1 MLLTPSSKSA
11 MPAAVVDKSGL
22 VAPVLN
28 ASFLN
33 LIKSTKKI
41 SYTEI

>member
-1 MLLTPSSKSA
+1 MFLTPLSKSA

-22 VAPVLN
+22 VVPTLN

-33 LIKSTKKI
+33 LI
-41 SYTEI
+41 